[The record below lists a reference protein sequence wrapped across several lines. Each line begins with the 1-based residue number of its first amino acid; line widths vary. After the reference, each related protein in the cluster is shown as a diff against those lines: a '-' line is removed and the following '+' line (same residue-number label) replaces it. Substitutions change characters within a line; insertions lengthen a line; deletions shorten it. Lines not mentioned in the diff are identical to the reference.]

1 MDWIKNFYSGGK
13 KCGSTTI
20 DNSDSEENDSENDTD
35 AEEVDKFSGDKI
47 IIKIVK
53 KREVMIEEEYF
64 TIRVD
69 KIPKPLENYNYSIM
83 IKGHKV
89 KFASQIPTGMLRGG
103 TFYINTGT
111 GSIYGEGV
119 MYQSALDYCHNDIK
133 DIIKSLNQMMEIDEK
148 KGLRFGKDEKWINSI
163 KEGSKFKFPAE
174 TDNTMY
180 IE

>member
-1 MDWIKNFYSGGK
+1 MDWFK
-13 KCGSTTI
+13 KIYWEKYGCTTI
-20 DNSDSEENDSENDTD
+20 DDSDNNKYYSDTDTD

-53 KREVMIEEEYF
+53 KQEDMVEEYF
-64 TIRVD
+64 TIQTD
-69 KIPKPLENYNYSIM
+69 KIPKPLEKYNYSIM

-111 GSIYGEGV
+111 RSIYGQGI

-148 KGLRFGKDEKWINSI
+148 KGVRFGKDEKWINSI
-163 KEGSKFKFPAE
+163 KEGSKFEFPAE
-174 TDNTMY
+174 TTIMY
-180 IE
+180 IK